1 MTLITHFLSGRK
13 LWLAFHQLAL
23 FYYPFVNEMLLSYGD
38 QQLNLK
44 GIKAVIFDL
53 DGTLVESEV
62 VWTEAKQYIAK
73 REKVKV
79 SQQVMLAYV
88 GRSVTDFVKEVIA
101 PANVPLIQI
110 AIIERALSRYD
121 NHVQEI
127 PGAAELIRNFS
138 SKGFAVA
145 ICSSAPIKAIQKCL
159 KLLDLEACIN
169 TVVSTESLSR
179 GKPDKLPYVETLR
192 LLNVSSHQ
200 AIVFEDAAA
209 GLTSSIAA
217 GIKTVGVGSSNELSN
232 FACDMFAKNI
242 ADINLV
248 ETQ

>member
-1 MTLITHFLSGRK
+1 M
-13 LWLAFHQLAL
+13 AFHQLAL

-192 LLNVSSHQ
+192 LLNVSSNQ

>member
-1 MTLITHFLSGRK
+1 
-13 LWLAFHQLAL
+13 LAFHQLAL

-192 LLNVSSHQ
+192 LLNVSSNQ

-242 ADINLV
+242 GDINLV

>member
-1 MTLITHFLSGRK
+1 M
-13 LWLAFHQLAL
+13 AFHQLAL

-138 SKGFAVA
+138 SKGFVVA

-192 LLNVSSHQ
+192 LLNVSSNQ

-242 ADINLV
+242 GDINLV

>member
-1 MTLITHFLSGRK
+1 M
-13 LWLAFHQLAL
+13 AFHKLAL
-23 FYYPFVNEMLLSYGD
+23 FYCQFLSEMILSYGG
-38 QQLNLK
+38 QQLALTNV
-44 GIKAVIFDL
+44 KAVIFDL
-53 DGTLVESEV
+53 DGTLVESEA

-79 SQQVMLAYV
+79 SEQIMLAYV

-101 PANVPLIQI
+101 PVNVSLIQK
-110 AIIERALSRYD
+110 AIIDRALFRYD
-121 NHVQEI
+121 NNVLEI
-127 PGAAELIRNFS
+127 PGAADLIKNFS

-145 ICSSAPIKAIQKCL
+145 ICSSAPMKAIQKCL
-159 KLLDLEACIN
+159 KLLGIEACIN
-169 TVVSTESLSR
+169 IVVSTESLSR

-192 LLNVSSHQ
+192 LLNISSNH

-217 GIKTVGVGSSNELSN
+217 GIKTVGVGSSIELSS
-232 FACDMFAKNI
+232 FACEMVAKNI

>member
-1 MTLITHFLSGRK
+1 MAFRK
-13 LWLAFHQLAL
+13 RAL
-23 FYYPFVNEMLLSYGD
+23 FYCQFVNDMLLRYDD
-38 QQLNLK
+38 QQLSLTNV
-44 GIKAVIFDL
+44 KAVIFDL
-53 DGTLVESEV
+53 DGTLVESEA

-79 SQQVMLAYV
+79 SEQIMLAYV

-101 PANVPLIQI
+101 PVNVSLIQK
-110 AIIERALSRYD
+110 AIIDRALFRYD
-121 NHVQEI
+121 NNVLEI
-127 PGAAELIRNFS
+127 PGAADLIKNFS

-145 ICSSAPIKAIQKCL
+145 ICSSAPMKAIQKCL
-159 KLLDLEACIN
+159 KLLGIEACIN
-169 TVVSTESLSR
+169 IVVSTESLSR

-192 LLNVSSHQ
+192 LLNIASSH

-217 GIKTVGVGSSNELSN
+217 GIKTVGVGSSMELSG
-232 FACDMFAKNI
+232 FACEMFAKNI

-248 ETQ
+248 ESQ

>member
-1 MTLITHFLSGRK
+1 M
-13 LWLAFHQLAL
+13 AFHQLAL

-192 LLNVSSHQ
+192 LLNIASSH

>member
-1 MTLITHFLSGRK
+1 
-13 LWLAFHQLAL
+13 LWLAFRKRAL
-23 FYYPFVNEMLLSYGD
+23 FYCQFVNDMLLRYDD
-38 QQLNLK
+38 QQLSLTNV
-44 GIKAVIFDL
+44 KAVIFDL
-53 DGTLVESEV
+53 DGTLVESEA

-79 SQQVMLAYV
+79 SEQIMLAYV

-101 PANVPLIQI
+101 PVNVSLIQK
-110 AIIERALSRYD
+110 AIIDRALFRYD
-121 NHVQEI
+121 NNVLEI
-127 PGAAELIRNFS
+127 PGAADLIKNFS

-145 ICSSAPIKAIQKCL
+145 ICSSAPMKAIQKCL
-159 KLLDLEACIN
+159 KLLGIEACIN
-169 TVVSTESLSR
+169 IVVSTESLSR

-192 LLNVSSHQ
+192 LLNISSNH

-217 GIKTVGVGSSNELSN
+217 GIKTVGVGSSIELSS
-232 FACDMFAKNI
+232 FACEMVAKNI

>member
-1 MTLITHFLSGRK
+1 MG
-13 LWLAFHQLAL
+13 FHKLAL
-23 FYYPFVNEMLLSYGD
+23 FYCQFLNEMLLSYGE
-38 QQLNLK
+38 QQLSLTN
-44 GIKAVIFDL
+44 IKAVIFDL

>member
-1 MTLITHFLSGRK
+1 M
-13 LWLAFHQLAL
+13 AFHRLAL
-23 FYYPFVNEMLLSYGD
+23 FYCRFLSEMLLKDGD
-38 QQLNLK
+38 QQLSLTN
-44 GIKAVIFDL
+44 IKAVIFDL

>member
-1 MTLITHFLSGRK
+1 MAFRK
-13 LWLAFHQLAL
+13 RAL
-23 FYYPFVNEMLLSYGD
+23 FYCQFVNDMLLRYDD
-38 QQLNLK
+38 QQLSLTNV
-44 GIKAVIFDL
+44 KAVIFDL
-53 DGTLVESEV
+53 DGTLVESEA

-79 SQQVMLAYV
+79 SEQIMLAYV

-101 PANVPLIQI
+101 PVNVSLIQK
-110 AIIERALSRYD
+110 AIIDRALFRYD
-121 NHVQEI
+121 NNVLEI
-127 PGAAELIRNFS
+127 PGAADLIKNFS

-145 ICSSAPIKAIQKCL
+145 ICSSAPMKAIQKCL
-159 KLLDLEACIN
+159 KLLGIEACIN
-169 TVVSTESLSR
+169 IVVSTESLSR

-192 LLNVSSHQ
+192 LLNISSNH

-217 GIKTVGVGSSNELSN
+217 GIKTVGVGSSIELSS
-232 FACDMFAKNI
+232 FACEMVAKNI

>member
-1 MTLITHFLSGRK
+1 MAFRK
-13 LWLAFHQLAL
+13 RAL
-23 FYYPFVNEMLLSYGD
+23 FYCQFVNDMLLRYDD
-38 QQLNLK
+38 QQLSLTNV
-44 GIKAVIFDL
+44 KAVIFDL
-53 DGTLVESEV
+53 DGTLVESEA

-79 SQQVMLAYV
+79 SEQIMLAYV

-101 PANVPLIQI
+101 PVNVSLIQK
-110 AIIERALSRYD
+110 AIIDRALFRYD
-121 NHVQEI
+121 NNVLEI
-127 PGAAELIRNFS
+127 PGAADLIKNFS

-145 ICSSAPIKAIQKCL
+145 ICSSAPMKAIQKCL
-159 KLLDLEACIN
+159 KLLGIEACIN
-169 TVVSTESLSR
+169 IVVSTESLSR
-179 GKPDKLPYVETLR
+179 GKPDKVPYVETLR
-192 LLNVSSHQ
+192 LLNISSNH

-217 GIKTVGVGSSNELSN
+217 GIKTVGVGSSIELSS
-232 FACDMFAKNI
+232 FACEMVAKNI

>member
-1 MTLITHFLSGRK
+1 M
-13 LWLAFHQLAL
+13 AFHKLAL
-23 FYYPFVNEMLLSYGD
+23 FYCQFLSKMLLSYGD
-38 QQLNLK
+38 QQLSLTNV
-44 GIKAVIFDL
+44 KAVIFDL
-53 DGTLVESEV
+53 DGTLVDSEA

-73 REKVKV
+73 SQKVKV
-79 SQQVMLAYV
+79 SEQLMLAYV

-110 AIIERALSRYD
+110 AIIERALAYYD
-121 NHVQEI
+121 NNVQEI
-127 PGAAELIRNFS
+127 PGAADLIRNFA
-138 SKGFAVA
+138 SKGFAVG

-159 KLLDLEACIN
+159 KLLGIEACIDI
-169 TVVSTESLSR
+169 VVSTESLSR

-192 LLNVSSHQ
+192 LLNISSSH

-217 GIKTVGVGSSNELSN
+217 GIKTVGVGSSTELSG
-232 FACDMFAKNI
+232 FACEMFAKNI

>member
-1 MTLITHFLSGRK
+1 M
-13 LWLAFHQLAL
+13 AFHRLAL
-23 FYYPFVNEMLLSYGD
+23 FYCRFLSEMLLRDGD
-38 QQLNLK
+38 QQLSLTN
-44 GIKAVIFDL
+44 IKAVIFDL

-209 GLTSSIAA
+209 GLTSSISA
-217 GIKTVGVGSSNELSN
+217 GIKTVCVGSSIELKG
-232 FACDMFAKNI
+232 FACEMFAKKI
-242 ADINLV
+242 SDINLV
-248 ETQ
+248 EVK

>member
-1 MTLITHFLSGRK
+1 
-13 LWLAFHQLAL
+13 
-23 FYYPFVNEMLLSYGD
+23 MLLSYGD
-38 QQLNLK
+38 QQLSLTN
-44 GIKAVIFDL
+44 IKAVIFDL

-138 SKGFAVA
+138 SKGFVVA

-209 GLTSSIAA
+209 GLTSSISA
-217 GIKTVGVGSSNELSN
+217 GIKTVCVGSSIELN
-232 FACDMFAKNI
+232 GFACEMFAKKI
-242 ADINLV
+242 SDINLLEV
-248 ETQ
+248 K

>member
-1 MTLITHFLSGRK
+1 
-13 LWLAFHQLAL
+13 LAFHQLAL

-192 LLNVSSHQ
+192 LLNVSSNQ

>member
-1 MTLITHFLSGRK
+1 MAFRK
-13 LWLAFHQLAL
+13 RAL
-23 FYYPFVNEMLLSYGD
+23 FYCQFLNEMLLCYDD
-38 QQLNLK
+38 QQLSLTN
-44 GIKAVIFDL
+44 IKAVIFDL

-242 ADINLV
+242 GDINLV

>member
-1 MTLITHFLSGRK
+1 
-13 LWLAFHQLAL
+13 
-23 FYYPFVNEMLLSYGD
+23 MLLTDGD
-38 QQLNLK
+38 QQLSLTNV
-44 GIKAVIFDL
+44 KAVIFDL
-53 DGTLVESEV
+53 DGTLVDSEA
-62 VWTEAKQYIAK
+62 VWTEAKQHIAK

-79 SQQVMLAYV
+79 SEQIMLAYV

-101 PANVPLIQI
+101 PVNVSLIQK
-110 AIIERALSRYD
+110 AIIDRALFRYD
-121 NHVQEI
+121 NNVLEI
-127 PGAAELIRNFS
+127 PGAADLIRNFS
-138 SKGFAVA
+138 SKGFAVG

-159 KLLDLEACIN
+159 KLLGIEACIDI
-169 TVVSTESLSR
+169 VVSTESLSR

-192 LLNVSSHQ
+192 LLNISSSH

-217 GIKTVGVGSSNELSN
+217 GIKTVGVGSSTELSG
-232 FACDMFAKNI
+232 FACEMFAKNI

>member
-1 MTLITHFLSGRK
+1 MAFRK
-13 LWLAFHQLAL
+13 RAL
-23 FYYPFVNEMLLSYGD
+23 FYCQFVNDMLLRYDD
-38 QQLNLK
+38 QQLSLTNV
-44 GIKAVIFDL
+44 KAVIFDL
-53 DGTLVESEV
+53 DGTLVESEA

-79 SQQVMLAYV
+79 SEQIMLAYV

-101 PANVPLIQI
+101 PVNVPLIQK
-110 AIIERALSRYD
+110 AIIDRALLQY
-121 NHVQEI
+121 NNNVLEI
-127 PGAAELIRNFS
+127 PGAADLIKNFS

-145 ICSSAPIKAIQKCL
+145 ICSSAPMKAIQKCL
-159 KLLDLEACIN
+159 KLLGIEACIN
-169 TVVSTESLSR
+169 IVVSTESLSR

-192 LLNVSSHQ
+192 LLNISSNH

-217 GIKTVGVGSSNELSN
+217 GIKTVGVGSSIELSS
-232 FACDMFAKNI
+232 FACEMVAKNI

>member
-1 MTLITHFLSGRK
+1 MAFQKLVLFYCQFLSK
-13 LWLAFHQLAL
+13 
-23 FYYPFVNEMLLSYGD
+23 MLLSYGE
-38 QQLNLK
+38 QKLSLTN
-44 GIKAVIFDL
+44 IKAVIFDL
-53 DGTLVESEV
+53 DGTLVESEA

-79 SQQVMLAYV
+79 SEQVMLAYV

-101 PANVPLIQI
+101 PANLPIIQI
-110 AIIERALSRYD
+110 AITERALTQYD

-127 PGAAELIRNFS
+127 PGASDLIRNFS
-138 SKGFAVA
+138 SKGFVVA
-145 ICSSAPIKAIQKCL
+145 ICSSAPMKAIQKCL
-159 KLLDLEACIN
+159 KLLDIEACIN

-192 LLNVSSHQ
+192 LLNISSNH

-209 GLTSSIAA
+209 GLTSSISA
-217 GIKTVGVGSSNELSN
+217 GIKTIGVGSSIELKG
-232 FACDMFAKNI
+232 FACEMFVKNI
-242 ADINLV
+242 SDINLV

>member
-1 MTLITHFLSGRK
+1 
-13 LWLAFHQLAL
+13 
-23 FYYPFVNEMLLSYGD
+23 
-38 QQLNLK
+38 
-44 GIKAVIFDL
+44 
-53 DGTLVESEV
+53 
-62 VWTEAKQYIAK
+62 
-73 REKVKV
+73 
-79 SQQVMLAYV
+79 MLAYV

-110 AIIERALSRYD
+110 DIIERALARYD
-121 NHVQEI
+121 HHVQEI

-145 ICSSAPIKAIQKCL
+145 ICSSAPMKAIQKCL
-159 KLLDLEACIN
+159 NLLDIETCIN
-169 TVVSTESLSR
+169 IVVSTESLSR

-192 LLNVSSHQ
+192 LLNIASNH

-217 GIKTVGVGSSNELSN
+217 GIKTVGVGSSIELSG
-232 FACDMFAKNI
+232 FACEMFARNI

>member
-1 MTLITHFLSGRK
+1 
-13 LWLAFHQLAL
+13 
-23 FYYPFVNEMLLSYGD
+23 MLLSYGE
-38 QQLNLK
+38 QKLSLTN
-44 GIKAVIFDL
+44 IKAVIFDL
-53 DGTLVESEV
+53 DGTLVESEA

-79 SQQVMLAYV
+79 SEQVMLAYV

-101 PANVPLIQI
+101 PANLPIIQI
-110 AIIERALSRYD
+110 AITERALTQYD

-127 PGAAELIRNFS
+127 PGASDLIRKFS
-138 SKGFAVA
+138 SKGFVVA
-145 ICSSAPIKAIQKCL
+145 ICSSAPMKAIQKCL
-159 KLLDLEACIN
+159 KLLDIEACIN

-192 LLNVSSHQ
+192 LLNISSNH

-209 GLTSSIAA
+209 GLTSSISA
-217 GIKTVGVGSSNELSN
+217 GIKTIGVGSSIELKG
-232 FACDMFAKNI
+232 FACEMFVKNI
-242 ADINLV
+242 SDINLV